1 MSKERILI
9 NQNQILQN
17 KLVSEAKESVEII
30 NTKLVAA
37 LGEIG
42 VELTNEVLKD
52 CMVGANVI
60 RKEYL
65 KLLNSDIKGI
75 RTLSIKKK
83 LIEDAE
89 KALESFTNSL
99 IGIKRDLN
107 QTQFLTVENGLCV
120 LTVENEEKMR
130 ESARIYITEPNEIEA
145 YNLHKE
151 AAEILNRLFNG
162 KFPYQWQVIFEQT
175 NGGIKMNDG
184 TNYSKI
190 VSNGN

>member
-175 NGGIKMNDG
+175 NGGIKINDG

>member
-9 NQNQILQN
+9 NQNQIQQN
-17 KLVSEAKESVEII
+17 TLVSEVKESAELI
-30 NTKLVAA
+30 NTKLIAA
-37 LGEIG
+37 LEEIG
-42 VELTNEVLKD
+42 VILTSEVFKD
-52 CMVGANVI
+52 CMSGANVI
-60 RKEYL
+60 KKEYL

-89 KALESFTNSL
+89 KALKSFENSL
-99 IGIKRDLN
+99 IGIKRDLK
-107 QTQFLTVENGLCV
+107 QTQFLTVENGMCV
-120 LTVENEEKMR
+120 LTDENEEKLR
-130 ESARIYITEPNEIEA
+130 DSVRIYITEPNEIEA

-151 AAEILNRLFNG
+151 AANILNSLFNG